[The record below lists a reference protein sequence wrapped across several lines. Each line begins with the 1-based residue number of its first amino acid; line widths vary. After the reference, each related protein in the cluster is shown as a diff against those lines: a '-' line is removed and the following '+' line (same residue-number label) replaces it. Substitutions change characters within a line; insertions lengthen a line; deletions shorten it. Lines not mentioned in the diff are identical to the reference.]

1 MRGRRRSNRVT
12 TTSRGRSVTT
22 SITTDT
28 GSGRND
34 RQDSAAAAQVWPPRL
49 YALRAGYLLL
59 GAGLAVTEW
68 PSLLRGSQSWP
79 LMEGVVHCMLAALPI
94 LTFVGIRYPVQM
106 LPLLL
111 FESAWKL
118 IWLAVVALPLWIT
131 DRMDQATWNVAFAC
145 LFVVVV
151 LAVIPWRYVTAH
163 YGTERGERWR

>member
-1 MRGRRRSNRVT
+1 M
-12 TTSRGRSVTT
+12 T

-28 GSGRND
+28 GSGRD
-34 RQDSAAAAQVWPPRL
+34 EHQGTAAAAQVSLPRL
-49 YALRAGYLLL
+49 YALRTGYLLL

-68 PSLLRGSQSWP
+68 PSFLRGSQSWP
-79 LMEGVVHCMLAALPI
+79 LMESVVTCMLAALSI
-94 LTFVGIRYPVQM
+94 LAFVGIRYPVQM

-163 YGTERGERWR
+163 YGTARGERWR